1 MDKRTEYL
9 QRVRNTLEREGVA
22 PDMVDVLLMT
32 AKAAYDHAYAEG
44 FTQGQLHIAQ
54 MQNRIFNALGM

>member
-9 QRVRNTLEREGVA
+9 QRVERQLEADGVG
-22 PDMVDVLLMT
+22 PDMI
-32 AKAAYDHAYAEG
+32 KAVVFIATTVYDHAYAEG

-54 MQNRIFNALGM
+54 MQNRIFNALGI